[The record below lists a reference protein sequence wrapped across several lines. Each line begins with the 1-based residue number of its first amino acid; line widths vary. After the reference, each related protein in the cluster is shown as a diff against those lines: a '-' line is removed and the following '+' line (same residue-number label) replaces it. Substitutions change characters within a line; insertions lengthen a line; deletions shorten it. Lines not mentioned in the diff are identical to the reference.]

1 MLEIKNIGKN
11 YKKQLTYTYVYGIIK
26 SMKGGKLMGKK
37 KKKPKRKLEDV
48 KIIVEIMA
56 LIVNTVFAI
65 YTILKG

>member
-1 MLEIKNIGKN
+1 
-11 YKKQLTYTYVYGIIK
+11 
-26 SMKGGKLMGKK
+26 MGKK

-56 LIVNTVFAI
+56 LIVNTVLAI